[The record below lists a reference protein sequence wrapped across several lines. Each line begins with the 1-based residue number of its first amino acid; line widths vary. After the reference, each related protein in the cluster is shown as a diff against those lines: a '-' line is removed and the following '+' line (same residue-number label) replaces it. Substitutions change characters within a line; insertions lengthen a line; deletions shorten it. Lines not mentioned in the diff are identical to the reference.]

1 MNFYT
6 VYFMANK
13 FDLIWFD
20 LTTYCGWQHFHVNKK
35 LPTHSAPNINVISIC

>member
-1 MNFYT
+1 MSNFYT

-20 LTTYCGWQHFHVNKK
+20 LFRDRQTPSSYRQNHRQQITIPQ
-35 LPTHSAPNINVISIC
+35 